1 MGKEK
6 TKKKVKK
13 DGYFKEVGKEM
24 KKVKWPDKKDVV
36 KYTVATVI
44 FVLVVVGFF
53 ILLNMGMSWLKGMFN

>member
-6 TKKKVKK
+6 TNKKVKK

-24 KKVKWPDKKDVV
+24 KKVKWPERKEVV

-44 FVLVVVGFF
+44 FVLIVVGFF
-53 ILLNMGMSWLKGMFN
+53 ILLNMGMSGLKGMFN